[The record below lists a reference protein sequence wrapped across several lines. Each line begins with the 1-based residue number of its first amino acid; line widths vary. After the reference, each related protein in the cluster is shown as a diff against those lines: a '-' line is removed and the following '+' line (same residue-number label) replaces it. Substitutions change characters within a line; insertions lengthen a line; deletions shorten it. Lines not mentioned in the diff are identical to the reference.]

1 MKSNKGS
8 AFERD
13 IARKLSL
20 WWTNDER
27 DDVFWRTSQSGGR
40 ASVRAKKGQK
50 THGSYGDIAAVDP
63 IGEPLIQTVTIELK
77 RGYKKWSFLDIVDK
91 SPKAAL
97 QTFEKFWEQVKEDS
111 KNAGTPYSMIIF
123 KRDRREP
130 CVVIER
136 DIRSLQNNSHL
147 GSPPIMMISFL
158 EDPLY
163 VISLDSFFK
172 CFSPNI
178 FHKIYKKTHE

>member
-8 AFERD
+8 TFERD

-20 WWTNDER
+20 WWTDGDR

-77 RGYKKWSFLDIVDK
+77 RGYKKWSFLDIMDK

-97 QTFEKFWEQVKEDS
+97 QTFEKFWKQVKEDS

-130 CVVIER
+130 CVVTEMN
-136 DIRSLQNNSHL
+136 IRTRFPIRTPLIMSIFFREKNLYIMSLNT
-147 GSPPIMMISFL
+147 
-158 EDPLY
+158 
-163 VISLDSFFK
+163 FFK

-178 FHKIYKKTHE
+178 FRKIYENAHE